1 MTHRTLAAAQ
11 AVATAVLLAPAFVT
25 AQSDQSTPRTAWG
38 APDLQGVWNNSTL
51 TPFQRPTELGGREFL
66 TEEEAAG
73 VEHRAANRNRD
84 LASRTALRTV
94 ADPNGSVDRGIDGA
108 PGSYNNFWME
118 RGTTVV
124 STKRTSIIVDPP
136 SGRLPALTAET
147 RAWMTSAEA
156 NRLADVRGGRLP
168 TDTYEQLDLGDR
180 CIWYRGIPS
189 FPTAYNNN
197 YQIFQ
202 NKDFVA
208 IVQEHIHDVRFI
220 PIDGRPH
227 MTESIRQY
235 AGDSRGRW
243 EGDTLVVETTHF
255 NDHAF
260 IRNFNSNLSQA
271 LHVVERLTRIDANTI
286 DYEFTVTDPVTW
298 VRPWSGSL
306 PLTRSEGPMFEYACH
321 EGNYGLTN
329 MLAGSRMQE
338 RADGNR

>member
-1 MTHRTLAAAQ
+1 MTHLMPYPLITLRPRSTKGGGITHRTLAAAQ
-11 AVATAVLLAPAFVT
+11 AVATTVLLAPAFVT

-94 ADPNGSVDRGIDGA
+94 ADLNGSVDRAIDGA

-147 RAWMTSAEA
+147 RAWMTSVEA
-156 NRLADVRGGRLP
+156 SRLADVRGGRLP

-208 IVQEHIHDVRFI
+208 IVQEHIHDVASS
-220 PIDGRPH
+220 PS
-227 MTESIRQY
+227 T
-235 AGDSRGRW
+235 A
-243 EGDTLVVETTHF
+243 
-255 NDHAF
+255 
-260 IRNFNSNLSQA
+260 
-271 LHVVERLTRIDANTI
+271 
-286 DYEFTVTDPVTW
+286 
-298 VRPWSGSL
+298 VR
-306 PLTRSEGPMFEYACH
+306 T
-321 EGNYGLTN
+321 
-329 MLAGSRMQE
+329 
-338 RADGNR
+338 

>member
-1 MTHRTLAAAQ
+1 MAHRILAA
-11 AVATAVLLAPAFVT
+11 VLTVTITMVLTPAIVV
-25 AQSDQSTPRTAWG
+25 AQSPPRTAWG
-38 APDLQGVWNNSTL
+38 APDLQGIWNNSTL
-51 TPFQRPTELGGREFL
+51 TPFQRPAELGEREFL
-66 TEEEAAG
+66 SEEEAAS
-73 VEHRAANRNRD
+73 VEQRAANRNRD
-84 LASRTALRTV
+84 LATRTALRTV

-118 RGTTVV
+118 RGSTVV

-136 SGRLPALTAET
+136 NGRLPVLTRQT
-147 RAWMTSAEA
+147 KAWLESAEA
-156 NRLADVRGGRLP
+156 SRLADVRGGQLP

-202 NKDFVA
+202 TQDFVA

-227 MTESIRQY
+227 ITESIRQY

-271 LHVVERLTRIDANTI
+271 LHVVERFSRIDENTL
-286 DYEFTVTDPVTW
+286 DYEFTVTDPITW

-306 PLTRSEGPMFEYACH
+306 PLTRSDGPMFEYACH

-338 RADGNR
+338 LNGGKQ